1 MKNLKKLLKKFR
13 FKVDKIKKILD
24 NMMNMLDKYYK
35 INYDIFIN
43 YDMNKRNYYQLK
55 NLNNINNNNNLL
67 IKKLKKVIE
76 DEKIYEFSINN
87 FYNEKGEQYVGE
99 MKNNLKEGKGLIYFK
114 EDDDDM
120 RQRYE
125 GEFKNDK
132 MQGKG
137 IMFWK
142 LGNIY
147 EDFLK

>member
-1 MKNLKKLLKKFR
+1 
-13 FKVDKIKKILD
+13 
-24 NMMNMLDKYYK
+24 
-35 INYDIFIN
+35 
-43 YDMNKRNYYQLK
+43 MNKRNYYQLK

-132 MQGKG
+132 IQGKG